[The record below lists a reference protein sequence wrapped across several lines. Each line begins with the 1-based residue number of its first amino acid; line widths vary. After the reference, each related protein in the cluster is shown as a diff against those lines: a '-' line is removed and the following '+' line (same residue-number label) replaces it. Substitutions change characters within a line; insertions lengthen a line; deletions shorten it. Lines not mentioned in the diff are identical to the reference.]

1 MFAFLRALGVEG
13 ASNLGGWLLRTLGP
27 KTGTHRTVM
36 RNLRIAFPAMAE
48 AERQQLAID
57 QWEGTG
63 RTFAELA
70 VMDKLTPDG
79 GRVEVV
85 GIDRL
90 HALRDGGKPAVLI
103 SGHLANFEVMAAVIM
118 AAGVPCQVT
127 YRAAN
132 NPYVDALIRES
143 RERYGIRLF
152 APKGDGTRELMVGM
166 KRGDSIALLVDQKY
180 NEGPEV
186 QFFGQPVNASPGA
199 ARLAL
204 KFGTV
209 MQPLSVVRL
218 PGARFRVTA
227 HEPITVEDTGD
238 KAGDI
243 LRGVQAANLFV
254 EDRVRE
260 HPVDW
265 FWVHKRWP
273 DRVYAA
279 LYGITGGTAQY
290 YNNVGYS
297 YMLRGNVP
305 AALTSFR
312 KARALDPD
320 NIVVANNIQIL
331 QNAAAANRA

>member
-1 MFAFLRALGVEG
+1 MGVWRDLGWRLEAVAFRALFALLRALGVEG
-13 ASNLGGWLLRTLGP
+13 ASNLGGRLLRALGP
-27 KTGTHRTVM
+27 RTGTHRTVR
-36 RNLRIAFPAMAE
+36 RNLRIAFPDMDPSERERLAM
-48 AERQQLAID
+48 D
-57 QWEGTG
+57 QWEQTG

-70 VMDKLTPDG
+70 VMDQLTPEG

-85 GIDRL
+85 GLERL
-90 HALRDGGKPAVLI
+90 HAVRDSGKPVVLI

-132 NPYVDALIRES
+132 NPYVDALIRQS

-152 APKGDGTRELMVGM
+152 APKGDGTRELMAGM

-180 NEGPEV
+180 NQGPEV
-186 QFFGQPVNASPGA
+186 EFFGQPVNASPGA

-218 PGARFRVTA
+218 PGVRFRVTA
-227 HEPITVEDTGD
+227 HEPIAVPDTGD
-238 KAGDI
+238 KAADVI
-243 LRGVQAANLFV
+243 AGVQAANRFV

-260 HPVDW
+260 VPVDW

-273 DRVYAA
+273 QSVYAA
-279 LYGITGGTAQY
+279 LESPSA
-290 YNNVGYS
+290 
-297 YMLRGNVP
+297 
-305 AALTSFR
+305 
-312 KARALDPD
+312 
-320 NIVVANNIQIL
+320 
-331 QNAAAANRA
+331 

>member
-1 MFAFLRALGVEG
+1 MPGDADRSEVGLGQRIVWRIEAAAFSALFVFLRLLGVER
-13 ASNLGGWLLRTLGP
+13 ASAFGGGLLKALGP
-27 KTGTHRTVM
+27 RTGTHRTVS
-36 RNLRIAFPAMAE
+36 RNLMIAFPDMDP
-48 AERQQLAID
+48 AERERLALD
-57 QWEGTG
+57 QWDQTG

-70 VMDKLTPDG
+70 VMDKLTPEG
-79 GRVEVV
+79 GRVDVV
-85 GIDRL
+85 GIERL
-90 HALRDGGKPAVLI
+90 HAIRDSGRPVVLI

-132 NPYVDALIRES
+132 NPYVDALIRQS

-152 APKGDGTRELMVGM
+152 APKGDGTRELMAGM

-180 NEGPEV
+180 NQGPEV
-186 QFFGQPVNASPGA
+186 EFFGQPVNASPGA

-218 PGARFRVTA
+218 PGVRFRVTA
-227 HEPITVEDTGD
+227 HEPIKVGGDD
-238 KAGDI
+238 KAEAVLAGI
-243 LRGVQAANLFV
+243 QAANRFV

-273 DRVYAA
+273 DRVY
-279 LYGITGGTAQY
+279 Q
-290 YNNVGYS
+290 
-297 YMLRGNVP
+297 MLMEPRDADASAV
-305 AALTSFR
+305 
-312 KARALDPD
+312 
-320 NIVVANNIQIL
+320 
-331 QNAAAANRA
+331 

>member
-1 MFAFLRALGVEG
+1 LPGDDKSVGGGRDLGWRLEAVAFRALFALLRALGVEG
-13 ASNLGGWLLRTLGP
+13 ASNLGGRLLRALGP
-27 KTGTHRTVM
+27 RTGTHRTVR
-36 RNLRIAFPAMAE
+36 RNLRIAFPDME
-48 AERQQLAID
+48 PAERERLAVD
-57 QWEGTG
+57 QWEQTG

-70 VMDKLTPDG
+70 VMDQLTPEG

-85 GIDRL
+85 GLERL
-90 HALRDGGKPAVLI
+90 HAVRDSGKPVVLI

-132 NPYVDALIRES
+132 NPYVDALIRQS

-152 APKGDGTRELMVGM
+152 APKGDGTRELMAGM

-180 NEGPEV
+180 NQGPEV
-186 QFFGQPVNASPGA
+186 EFFGQPVNASPGA

-218 PGARFRVTA
+218 PGVRFRVTA
-227 HEPITVEDTGD
+227 HEPIAVPDTGD
-238 KAGDI
+238 KAADVI
-243 LRGVQAANLFV
+243 AGVQAANRFV

-260 HPVDW
+260 VPVDW

-273 DRVYAA
+273 QSVYAA
-279 LYGITGGTAQY
+279 LESPSA
-290 YNNVGYS
+290 
-297 YMLRGNVP
+297 
-305 AALTSFR
+305 
-312 KARALDPD
+312 
-320 NIVVANNIQIL
+320 
-331 QNAAAANRA
+331 

>member
-1 MFAFLRALGVEG
+1 MPGDDTTKPGLGQDLIWRLEAAAFSGLFGVLRGLGVDR
-13 ASNLGGWLLRTLGP
+13 ASGLGGWLLRTLGP
-27 KTGTHRTVM
+27 LTGTQKTVM
-36 RNLRIAFPAMAE
+36 RNLRIAFPDMSADD
-48 AERQQLAID
+48 RRKLALAQWD
-57 QWEGTG
+57 QTG

-70 VMDKLTPDG
+70 VMDRLTPDG

-85 GIDRL
+85 GIERL
-90 HALRDGGKPAVLI
+90 HALRDGGRPAVLI

-132 NPYVDALIRES
+132 NPYVDALIRQS

-152 APKGDGTRELMVGM
+152 APKGDGTRELVAGM

-186 QFFGQPVNASPGA
+186 EFFGQPVNASPGA
-199 ARLAL
+199 SRLAL

-238 KAGDI
+238 KVGDI

-254 EDRVRE
+254 EDCVRR
-260 HPVDW
+260 HPEDW

-273 DRVYAA
+273 NAVYAA
-279 LYGITGGTAQY
+279 LRDEESQDRSA
-290 YNNVGYS
+290 
-297 YMLRGNVP
+297 P
-305 AALTSFR
+305 
-312 KARALDPD
+312 
-320 NIVVANNIQIL
+320 
-331 QNAAAANRA
+331 

>member
-1 MFAFLRALGVEG
+1 LPGETKPSLRQDLIWRLEAAAFSGLFAFLRLLGVER
-13 ASNLGGWLLRTLGP
+13 ASGLGGWLLRTLGP
-27 KTGTHRTVM
+27 RTGTQRTVL
-36 RNLRIAFPAMAE
+36 RNLRIAFPDMPE
-48 AERQQLAID
+48 AERAQLALD
-57 QWEGTG
+57 QWDQTG

-70 VMDKLTPDG
+70 VMDRLTPEG

-85 GIDRL
+85 GIERL
-90 HALRDGGKPAVLI
+90 HALRDGGRPAVLI

-132 NPYVDALIRES
+132 NPYVDALIRQS

-152 APKGDGTRELMVGM
+152 APKGDGTRELMAGM

-180 NEGPEV
+180 NQGPEV
-186 QFFGQPVNASPGA
+186 RFFDQPVNASPGA

-218 PGARFRVTA
+218 PGVRFRVTA
-227 HEPITVEDTGD
+227 HEPIVVEDTGD
-238 KAGDI
+238 KVGDVV
-243 LRGVQAANLFV
+243 RGVQAANRFV

-273 DRVYAA
+273 DAVYAA
-279 LYGITGGTAQY
+279 LEP
-290 YNNVGYS
+290 S
-297 YMLRGNVP
+297 
-305 AALTSFR
+305 
-312 KARALDPD
+312 RA
-320 NIVVANNIQIL
+320 
-331 QNAAAANRA
+331 